1 MEYLNLDL
9 IKKHLNIDS
18 NFHDDDEYLTMLG
31 NVVEQVTERHIDDSF
46 QLIMLKN
53 NGVFPPT
60 LIQAMLLLCGTYYSN
75 RENVAFTS
83 SSEIPQ
89 SYSYLLSLYQNYGS
103 EGLDRLYFY
112 NQFNKINKKI
122 DKNTES
128 IEDIKKHKLSG
139 GTSIDIDNTQDDGYT
154 HVINVDDVDQGE
166 Y

>member
-18 NFHDDDEYLTMLG
+18 DFHDDDEYLTMLG
-31 NVVEQVTERHIDDSF
+31 NVVEQVTERHIDSSF
-46 QLIMLKN
+46 ALITFEN

-60 LIQAMLLLCGTYYSN
+60 LMQAMLLLCGTYYSN

-112 NQFNKINKKI
+112 NQLNKINQKI
-122 DKNTES
+122 DKNTEN
-128 IEDIKKHKLSG
+128 IEDIKNHKLSG
-139 GTSIDIDNTQDDGYT
+139 GTSIDIDNTQDEGYT
-154 HVINVDDVDQGE
+154 DVINVDDVDQGE

>member
-18 NFHDDDEYLTMLG
+18 DFHDDDEYLTMLG

-112 NQFNKINKKI
+112 NQFKI
-122 DKNTES
+122 
-128 IEDIKKHKLSG
+128 G
-139 GTSIDIDNTQDDGYT
+139 RA
-154 HVINVDDVDQGE
+154 HV
-166 Y
+166 